1 MFSFKIAKSLFS
13 TDEHGASVGPGLAIT
28 YMYGFLNPVLNRI
41 SFNLEKSYLQQFGE
55 NNKTVNQMI
64 LLLPT
69 DCELSPEMYHDEGVY
84 KCPPT
89 RGPPK
94 FCSSSTSERSSC
106 GLNHHLVI
114 GRQQSYTEDI
124 SRTIYW
130 IFQDSEDEQ
139 KFRNGK
145 LENPMKAGKI
155 FLIMDFPS
163 ILWSAMGPKNERR
176 FGWKNIDRRRNMQ
189 LFEETIKENLD
200 KEKNR

>member
-1 MFSFKIAKSLFS
+1 
-13 TDEHGASVGPGLAIT
+13 
-28 YMYGFLNPVLNRI
+28 MYGFLNPVLNRI
-41 SFNLEKSYLQQFGE
+41 SFNLEKSYLHQFGE
-55 NNKTVNQMI
+55 NNKTTNQII

-69 DCELSPEMYHDEGVY
+69 DCQLSPEMYHEEGVY

-89 RGPPK
+89 RGPPS
-94 FCSSSTSERSSC
+94 FCSSSTSACTSC
-106 GLNHHLVI
+106 GLNHHVVI

-130 IFQDSEDEQ
+130 IFQESEDEQ
-139 KFRNGK
+139 KFREGK

-155 FLIMDFPS
+155 FLIMDFPT
-163 ILWSAMGPKNERR
+163 ILRSAMGPKNERR

-200 KEKNR
+200 NEKNR